1 MAGVAHPR
9 TLTSPLR
16 MAVDGLVFEV
26 AQHADNDALR
36 ALLRDNPLPGWV
48 SLSYE
53 REPNYFLA
61 TTLEGDVQQTMIAR
75 ETTTG
80 RIVGVFSRS
89 EFDAFINGREQRVGY
104 LGQLRVDPAY
114 QGQVRRLRQG
124 YEACRTLLHQSGRAP
139 FYLTSIVTA
148 NERARRLLLA
158 GLPGLPTYRALAP
171 FSTLVL
177 PTRQF
182 AARAGKSDMS
192 VRQATVADLPQI
204 AALLQRRYRRYQCAP
219 IWTEEALRSPERCR
233 GLTIEDFFVAESAGS
248 MVGCAALWD
257 QQSFKQQVVRG
268 YSARVRRWRRLF
280 NVFALLSGLPR
291 LPAIDAT
298 LRLVYLS
305 HLAVANDEPK
315 VLKALIKTVGA
326 DARRRGHDLLTFGLA
341 EAHSL
346 LPLVKRRFRHFEY
359 HSLLCLV
366 YWEDSKAAAEALD
379 GRPVHAE
386 IATL

>member
-1 MAGVAHPR
+1 MAGVAHLR
-9 TLTSPLR
+9 ALTSPLR

-26 AQHADNDALR
+26 AQHADDDALR
-36 ALLRDNPLPGWV
+36 ALLRHNPLPGWV

-61 TTLEGDVQQTMIAR
+61 TTLEGDVQQTMITR

-104 LGQLRVDPAY
+104 LGQLRVDSAY
-114 QGQVRRLRQG
+114 QGHVRRLRQG
-124 YEACRTLLHQSGRAP
+124 YEACRTLLHQNGRAP

-158 GLPGLPTYRALAP
+158 GLPGLPTYRELAP

-182 AARAGKSDMS
+182 VARAGKSGMS
-192 VRQATVADLPQI
+192 VRRATVADLPQI
-204 AALLQRRYRRYQCAP
+204 AALLQRCYRRFQCAP

-233 GLTIEDFFVAESAGS
+233 GLTIEDFFVAESAGTL
-248 MVGCAALWD
+248 VGCAALWD
-257 QQSFKQQVVRG
+257 QQSFKQHVVRG
-268 YSARVRRWRRLF
+268 YSARVRRWRRLL
-280 NVFALLSGLPR
+280 NVFAPLVGLPC
-291 LPAIDAT
+291 LPAIDTT
-298 LRLVYLS
+298 LHLVYLS
-305 HLAVANDEPK
+305 HLAVANDEPE
-315 VLKALIKTVGA
+315 VMKALIKTVGA
-326 DARRRGHDLLTFGLA
+326 NAHRRNYGLITLGLA
-341 EAHSL
+341 EGHPL

-366 YWEDSKAAAEALD
+366 YWEDGAQAATSLNA
-379 GRPVHAE
+379 RPVHVELAM
-386 IATL
+386 L

>member
-26 AQHADNDALR
+26 AQHADDDALR

-48 SLSYE
+48 WLSYE

-89 EFDAFINGREQRVGY
+89 EFEAFINGREQRVGY

-139 FYLTSIVTA
+139 FYLTSIVAA

-158 GLPGLPTYRALAP
+158 GLPGLPTYRELAP

-182 AARAGKSDMS
+182 AARVGKSDMG

-219 IWTEEALRSPERCR
+219 VWTEEALRSPERCR
-233 GLTIEDFFVAESAGS
+233 GLTIEDFFVAKNART

-257 QQSFKQQVVRG
+257 QQSFKQHVVRG
-268 YSARVRRWRRLF
+268 YSAHVRRWRRLF
-280 NVFALLSGLPR
+280 NVFAPLVGLPR
-291 LPAIDAT
+291 LPAIGRS

-305 HLAVANDEPK
+305 HLAVANDEPE
-315 VLKALIKTVGA
+315 VMKALIEAVGA
-326 DARRRGHDLLTFGLA
+326 DARRRGCGLITLGLA
-341 EAHSL
+341 EGHPL

-366 YWEDSKAAAEALD
+366 YWEDGGPVAASLD
-379 GRPVHAE
+379 ARPVHVELAM
-386 IATL
+386 L

>member
-1 MAGVAHPR
+1 MAI
-9 TLTSPLR
+9 
-16 MAVDGLVFEV
+16 DGLVFEV
-26 AQHADNDALR
+26 AQHADEEALR

-80 RIVGVFSRS
+80 RVGGVFSRS
-89 EFDAFINGREQRVGY
+89 EFDAFINGREQRMGD

-139 FYLTSIVTA
+139 FYLTSIVAA

-158 GLPGLPTYRALAP
+158 GLPGLPTYDELGLY
-171 FSTLVL
+171 STLVL

-182 AARAGKSDMS
+182 AVHRGTDPCVRRA
-192 VRQATVADLPQI
+192 TTADLPQI
-204 AALLQRRYRRYQCAP
+204 AALLQRLYRRYQCAP
-219 IWTEEALRSPERCR
+219 VWTEAALRSPERCR
-233 GLTIEDFFVAESAGS
+233 GLNIGDFFVAESAGA
-248 MVGCAALWD
+248 MVGCAAFWD
-257 QQSFKQQVVRG
+257 QQSFKQHVVRG
-268 YSARVRRWRRLF
+268 YSARVRRWRRLL
-280 NVFALLSGLPR
+280 NVFAPLVGLPR

-305 HLAVANDEPK
+305 HLAVANDEPE
-315 VLKALIKTVGA
+315 VLKGLIKTVGA
-326 DARRRGHDLLTFGLA
+326 HARRRGYALMTLGLA
-341 EAHSL
+341 EGHSL

-366 YWEDSKAAAEALD
+366 YWDDGAQAAAALD
-379 GRPVHAE
+379 ARPVHVELAM
-386 IATL
+386 L